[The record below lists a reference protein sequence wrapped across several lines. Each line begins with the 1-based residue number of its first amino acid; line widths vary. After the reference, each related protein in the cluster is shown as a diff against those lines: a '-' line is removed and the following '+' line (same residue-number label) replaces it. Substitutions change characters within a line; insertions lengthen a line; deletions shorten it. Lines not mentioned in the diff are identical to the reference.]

1 MSPLGYNVSTRILFG
16 APYDEWVRRVLL
28 LFGRLR
34 MGKLISHEEG
44 KGVARV
50 DLESGDPIRIG
61 VTRTGVTVT
70 RSRSAF
76 FGRTI
81 YSESRLGSV
90 AAHCRHLDAL
100 QLPRAEGVPEPVLAS
115 FTAAALSA
123 RTLQALHA
131 LLSVPELIESSYM
144 AEREFAVIQSFVNDY
159 GAFVE
164 RGSKWVFGYSEALL
178 PLPPDTLGQILLV
191 FGRAVQTREAL
202 NSDGGYAIRFGYGY
216 LALALPSAEGA
227 EVAAIAER
235 LSARDQTVEYD
246 PRWNRVRGRIRQVLE
261 SQTAREFDFDRR
273 LPE

>member
-61 VTRTGVTVT
+61 
-70 RSRSAF
+70 
-76 FGRTI
+76 
-81 YSESRLGSV
+81 V